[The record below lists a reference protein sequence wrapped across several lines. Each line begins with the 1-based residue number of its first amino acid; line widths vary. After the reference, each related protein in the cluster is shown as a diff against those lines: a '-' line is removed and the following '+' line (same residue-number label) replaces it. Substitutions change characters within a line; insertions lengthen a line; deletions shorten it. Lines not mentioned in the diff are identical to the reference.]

1 MSIFIGNHDRLPEK
15 DTIVSEDSVYY
26 GLIELEK
33 GYREIVSEQ
42 SEGVFASQIY
52 DCDAIAL
59 EALNI
64 FAAKTNLYLDS
75 AIKTTLASIGKHIR
89 DISDMNNKLQ
99 SYVNSNKS
107 AIRDYGSSINI
118 KSHIFSTD
126 KHLNFDK
133 MYDVVIKMRGDFIE
147 VCDMD
152 FGEHVKMLRDPYGHF
167 DQLTP
172 DAFRGT
178 ILFTDKYKKVKIDR
192 KSWDDVLFK
201 TFHSE
206 NLEPIEYTLDTEG
219 IIDMLNTIDDYD
231 NRIKTIN
238 GERSE
243 VMKSMDV
250 ASRFFYDNRDKMD
263 VLPLFNNQSGGA
275 MVARYLRWKTNQIL
289 DYSTAAVI
297 ALNAK
302 LHAMYE
308 ELNTYYIILNGIMNH
323 CDTTGGAYVD
333 FC

>member
-1 MSIFIGNHDRLPEK
+1 MSIFIGNNDGLPEK
-15 DTIVSEDSVYY
+15 DIIVPEDSVYY

-33 GYREIVSEQ
+33 GYRDTVSEQ
-42 SEGVFASQIY
+42 SKGVFASQIY

-75 AIKTTLASIGKHIR
+75 TIKTVLASIGKHIR
-89 DISDMNNKLQ
+89 NISAMSNKLK
-99 SYVNSNKS
+99 SYVTANKS
-107 AIRDYGSSINI
+107 AIRNYGSSIDI
-118 KSHIFSTD
+118 KSNIFSTD
-126 KHLNFDK
+126 KRLHFDK
-133 MYDVVIKMRGDFIE
+133 MYDVVIKMREDFNA

-152 FGEHVKMLRDPYGHF
+152 FGDHVKMLRDPYDHF
-167 DQLTP
+167 RQPTP
-172 DAFRGT
+172 DEFRGT

-192 KSWDDVLFK
+192 KEWDDALFK
-201 TFHSE
+201 TFHSD
-206 NLEPIEYTLDTEG
+206 NLKPIEYTLDTEG
-219 IIDMLNTIDDYD
+219 ILDMLNTISDYD
-231 NRIKTIN
+231 NRIKTTN
-238 GERSE
+238 SERSE
-243 VMKSMDV
+243 VMKSIDV
-250 ASRFFYDNRDKMD
+250 ASRFFYDHRDNMD

-275 MVARYLRWKTNQIL
+275 MVARYLRWKTNQLL

-302 LHAMYE
+302 LHAMNE